1 MAEYVG
7 LKDLHDVFHR
17 VDLVA
22 WLKIKPIMMNISLNA
37 LEMLVMIWIT
47 IYSSNH
53 HRYLYAREKSSKNE
67 HVTALP
73 LRSSESGK
81 NVRTNTYTDNDK
93 VMSSMMKTPW
103 VPRKND
109 PLLGYV

>member
-17 VDLVA
+17 VDLVS
-22 WLKIKPIMMNISLNA
+22 WLKIKPITMNIGFNA

-53 HRYLYAREKSSKNE
+53 HRHL
-67 HVTALP
+67 
-73 LRSSESGK
+73 
-81 NVRTNTYTDNDK
+81 
-93 VMSSMMKTPW
+93 
-103 VPRKND
+103 
-109 PLLGYV
+109 